1 MTENAEKVKVT
12 YDVIIWFLI
21 NNLSTDD
28 HPLEYDNPDALLT
41 LVREQHGTAKTITR
55 EALYNKTNK
64 WG

>member
-28 HPLEYDNPDALLT
+28 HPLEYDNPNALLT
-41 LVREQHGTAKTITR
+41 LVREQHGTAKQ
-55 EALYNKTNK
+55 
-64 WG
+64 